1 MVEEVPEGDP
11 ADIDSEI
18 GPVELSTPQPAIKKA
33 AAKEL
38 AILVRNSVF
47 KIHLLQNKKKTT
59 RPPDYEGSPEGAAR
73 VTRRRLHWDQTRK
86 PPQARHV
93 LSEGH

>member
-1 MVEEVPEGDP
+1 MVEEVLEGDP

-38 AILVRNSVF
+38 ATLVSNSVF
-47 KIHLLQNKKKTT
+47 KIHLLQFKKTT
-59 RPPDYEGSPEGAAR
+59 RPPDYEGVRRGRRESPGGDY
-73 VTRRRLHWDQTRK
+73 TGIK
-86 PPQARHV
+86 PVSLLEAHHA

>member
-38 AILVRNSVF
+38 ATC
-47 KIHLLQNKKKTT
+47 K
-59 RPPDYEGSPEGAAR
+59 
-73 VTRRRLHWDQTRK
+73 
-86 PPQARHV
+86 
-93 LSEGH
+93 

>member
-1 MVEEVPEGDP
+1 MVEEVPEADP

-38 AILVRNSVF
+38 ATLVSNSVF
-47 KIHLLQNKKKTT
+47 KIHLLQFKKTA

-86 PPQARHV
+86 PPQAHHA
-93 LSEGH
+93 LSEGR